1 MPTITAHRARPSVR
15 LGPSFSLFWFGEGVS
30 LLGTATTSVLLPL
43 LAVIE
48 LQAGPVWMGMLTAA
62 SWLPWL
68 VLGLPAGA
76 WLDRSDPRRVMIIAD
91 LVAAGTLVSVPVAW
105 ALDGLSLVQL
115 LGVAFVGGT
124 CTVFFRT
131 GYVKLLPLIVPDA
144 GLETAN
150 ARVFGTES
158 AMQIA
163 GPGVAGLVA
172 QLASAA
178 TGVIGSVVGFVVSA
192 LCLERLRVPAQS
204 RPAAPVDRLR
214 TRIAEGVQTVL
225 KDQNLRVLMIIGGVS
240 NLGLTGYAALLVLFL
255 VGDLGLPEVQLG
267 MVMMCG
273 GVGGLLGAL
282 VAPWLGRRLGTGRA
296 STALLLV
303 AGPAALLVGAPT
315 SANQA
320 YLTAAGLFLVGAA
333 VVGGNVIRG
342 AWRQRYVPAELM
354 GRVMT
359 TMQVVNYGT
368 MPLAGLA
375 AAVLG
380 SRWGVQPAIMTLA
393 AVHALGCLSILGTRL
408 GRLAVLPTWGPDRS
422 PGVGVAD
429 RGAE

>member
-1 MPTITAHRARPSVR
+1 MPTISAGQTRPRVH
-15 LGPSFSLFWFGEGVS
+15 LGPSFSVFWFGEGVS

-43 LAVIE
+43 LAVTE
-48 LQAGPVWMGMLTAA
+48 LQAGPVWMGLLTAA

-91 LVAAGTLVSVPVAW
+91 LVAAGTLASVPVVW
-105 ALDGLSLVQL
+105 ALGRLSLPQL
-115 LGVAFVGGT
+115 LVVALVGGT

-131 GYVKLLPLIVPDA
+131 GYVKLLPQIVPDA

-163 GPGVAGLVA
+163 GPGVAGVVA

-178 TGVIGSVVGFVVSA
+178 AGVVGSVVGYAVSA
-192 LCLERLRVPAQS
+192 LCLTRICVPVGS
-204 RPAAPVDRLR
+204 RPAAGADRLR
-214 TRIAEGVQTVL
+214 TRIAQGVRTVL
-225 KDQNLRVLMIIGGVS
+225 DDHNLRVLMIIGGVS
-240 NLGLTGYAALLVLFL
+240 NFGLTGYAALLVLFL

-267 MVMMCG
+267 VVMMFG
-273 GVGGLLGAL
+273 GIGGLVGAL
-282 VAPWLGRRLGTGRA
+282 VAPRLGRRLGTGRA

-303 AGPAALLVGAPT
+303 AGPAALLVGAPSST
-315 SANQA
+315 SQT

-375 AAVLG
+375 AGLLG
-380 SRWGVQPAIMTLA
+380 SRWGVQPAIMVLA
-393 AVHALGCLSILGTRL
+393 GVHALGCLSILGTRL
-408 GRLAVLPTWGPDRS
+408 GRAVELPTRLGPGR
-422 PGVGVAD
+422 GVGEVD